1 MLLYR
6 PKSADIG
13 AWTPPAAWPTARMS
27 AVSFGVLALIVLC
40 GFAGPLLG
48 TAGNGAVPVVV
59 GELAA
64 GILLGKTGINAID
77 PGNPTLSFMAE
88 IGFAMLMFAVGMN
101 VPLRDRRMRASLGK
115 GASSALLVA
124 VIAVGGGLL
133 LARIDGSGHAGV
145 YAVLVASGSAAVV
158 LPILQERS
166 LAGPLALA
174 VMAQVTVADIGATVA
189 VPLVL
194 APERV
199 WRILAGSAIVAAC
212 SIVALLATRRLR
224 GHAGVQA
231 LRRLGKRRGWA
242 VDLRLS
248 LILLFGLAWLTERSG
263 ASLLIAGFGAGLMVA
278 AVGGPKRL
286 SNEVLGIAGG
296 FFIPLFFVV
305 LGARLDLRGLFS
317 DPSLIELAG
326 GLAAL
331 NVGVHLLAGRL
342 GRQPPAA
349 GLVASAQLGVPSA
362 IVALGLP
369 AHVLNSAQAGSIMLA
384 ALFSVFC
391 CSVGALWLER
401 EPARAPSA
409 NP

>member
-1 MLLYR
+1 M
-6 PKSADIG
+6 
-13 AWTPPAAWPTARMS
+13 
-27 AVSFGVLALIVLC
+27 SFGTLALIGLC

-48 TAGNGAVPVVV
+48 TAWRGAVPVVV
-59 GELAA
+59 GELLA
-64 GILLGKTGINAID
+64 GIFLGKTGINAID

-101 VPLRDRRMRASLGK
+101 VPLRDPGIRSSLGK
-115 GASSALLVA
+115 GATSALFVA

-133 LARIDGSGHAGV
+133 LARIDGGRHAAV
-145 YAVLVASGSAAVV
+145 YAVLIASGSAAVV
-158 LPILQERS
+158 LPILQERR
-166 LAGPLALA
+166 LAGPVALA
-174 VMAQVTVADIGATVA
+174 VMAQVTVADIGAMVA

-194 APERV
+194 APGETG
-199 WRILAGSAIVAAC
+199 RILAGSAIVAGCVIA
-212 SIVALLATRRLR
+212 ALFATRHLRLR
-224 GHAGVQA
+224 ADVQA
-231 LRRLGKRRGWA
+231 LRRLGKRRNWA
-242 VDLRLS
+242 VDLRLA

-278 AVGGPKRL
+278 AIGGPKRL

-326 GLAAL
+326 ALAAL
-331 NVGVHLLAGRL
+331 NVGVHLLAAKL
-342 GRQPPAA
+342 SRQPPAA

-369 AHVLNSAQAGSIMLA
+369 EHVLSASQGAAIMLA
-384 ALFSVFC
+384 ALLSILA
-391 CSVGALWLER
+391 CSVGAATLESKASR
-401 EPARAPSA
+401 PT
-409 NP
+409 

>member
-1 MLLYR
+1 M
-6 PKSADIG
+6 
-13 AWTPPAAWPTARMS
+13 
-27 AVSFGVLALIVLC
+27 SFGTLALIGLC

-48 TAGNGAVPVVV
+48 TAWRGAVPVVV
-59 GELAA
+59 GELLA
-64 GILLGKTGINAID
+64 GIFLGKTGINAID
-77 PGNPTLSFMAE
+77 PGNSTLSFMAE

-101 VPLRDRRMRASLGK
+101 VPLRNPEMRGSLGK
-115 GASSALLVA
+115 GATSALLVA

-133 LARIDGSGHAGV
+133 VARIDGVGHAPV
-145 YAVLVASGSAAVV
+145 YAVLIASGSAAVV

-166 LAGPLALA
+166 LVGPVALA

-194 APERV
+194 APGKAG
-199 WRILAGSAIVAAC
+199 RIVAGSAIVAVCVIA
-212 SIVALLATRRLR
+212 AFFATRHLR
-224 GHAGVQA
+224 GRSHVQA
-231 LRRLGKRRGWA
+231 LRQLGKRRNWA
-242 VDLRLS
+242 VDLRLA

-286 SNEVLGIAGG
+286 SDEVLGIAGG

-305 LGARLDLRGLFS
+305 LGARLNLRGLFS

-331 NVGVHLLAGRL
+331 NVLVHLLAARL
-342 GRQPPAA
+342 SRQPGAA

-362 IVALGLP
+362 IVALGLSE
-369 AHVLNSAQAGSIMLA
+369 HVLTASQAGAIMLA
-384 ALFSVFC
+384 ALLSISA
-391 CSVGALWLER
+391 CSVGALRLESER
-401 EPARAPSA
+401 SRPT
-409 NP
+409 

>member
-1 MLLYR
+1 MIAAAG
-6 PKSADIG
+6 AD
-13 AWTPPAAWPTARMS
+13 ARMKTM
-27 AVSFGVLALIVLC
+27 SFGTLALIGLC

-48 TAGNGAVPVVV
+48 TAGKGAVPVVV
-59 GELAA
+59 GELLA
-64 GILLGKTGINAID
+64 GIFLGKTGINAID

-101 VPLRDRRMRASLGK
+101 VPLRDPRMRGSLSK
-115 GASSALLVA
+115 GATSALLVA
-124 VIAVGGGLL
+124 VIAVGAGLL
-133 LARIDGSGHAGV
+133 VGRIDGVGHAGV
-145 YAVLVASGSAAVV
+145 YAVLIASGSAAVV

-166 LAGPLALA
+166 LVGPVALA

-194 APERV
+194 APGKAG
-199 WRILAGSAIVAAC
+199 RIVAGSAIVAAC
-212 SIVALLATRRLR
+212 VIAALFATRQLRLR
-224 GHAGVQA
+224 ADVQA
-231 LRRLGKRRGWA
+231 LRQLGKRRSWA
-242 VDLRLS
+242 VDLRLA

-326 GLAAL
+326 ALAAL
-331 NVGVHLLAGRL
+331 NVLVHLLAARL
-342 GRQPPAA
+342 SRQPRAA

-369 AHVLNSAQAGSIMLA
+369 EHVLTASQGGAIMLA
-384 ALFSVFC
+384 ALLSILA
-391 CSVGALWLER
+391 CSVAALRLEGER
-401 EPARAPSA
+401 SSPT
-409 NP
+409 